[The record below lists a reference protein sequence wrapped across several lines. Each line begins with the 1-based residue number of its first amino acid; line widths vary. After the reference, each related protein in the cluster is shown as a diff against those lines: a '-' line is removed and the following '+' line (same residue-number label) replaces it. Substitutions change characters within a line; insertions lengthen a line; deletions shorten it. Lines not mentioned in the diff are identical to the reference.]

1 MALKAKRLQWCWV
14 VHVNIQIHASG
25 VLRICSSGASPHL
38 ARPNLLNPPP
48 PPGPPGSQDPGQ
60 RLGFPGAGRAPHLQ
74 PSLTQALL
82 SIFPETSR
90 YRETSSSLQSFPKA
104 NILLAPQSHRAFS
117 LGAHVPGSSELPV
130 GRIFRL
136 TSRWRADGPGNGYRP
151 RAAGE
156 QLIQSWKGALVVK
169 PFNGLSPMIISPGLE
184 LANSEPL

>member
-1 MALKAKRLQWCWV
+1 MVLGCAREHPDPRVRCPENLQ
-14 VHVNIQIHASG
+14 QQGQPAPGPPKLAQSSTPSG
-25 VLRICSSGASPHL
+25 P
-38 ARPNLLNPPP
+38 
-48 PPGPPGSQDPGQ
+48 PPGSQDPGQ
-60 RLGFPGAGRAPHLQ
+60 RLGFPGAVRAPHLQ
-74 PSLTQALL
+74 PSLTQALP

-117 LGAHVPGSSELPV
+117 LGAHVPGSSELRV